1 MKEKEFY
8 KKWWF
13 WLIIL
18 AITVVIGLTIFF
30 VVALNFATKGV
41 HEVAFKVQSIDSEA
55 TVYSSAGENTV
66 ILEIPNYTS
75 DKNDKIDSI
84 RKVIK
89 EYAKQGNVLG
99 NYSKCIMILETSNNY
114 VVSKYTYKLP
124 EMEMDTINST
134 VYVDSIAQNEFNNT
148 TQTNENNSKGEDI
161 SLTAGKYVVG
171 TDIKAGKYDAIAEK
185 NSGNFFVT
193 GSNSV
198 NEILSA
204 KNDDFGIPKYSNLY
218 LKSGD
223 EVEIKGSL
231 TVKLQAK

>member
-1 MKEKEFY
+1 MKEVY

-18 AITVVIGLTIFF
+18 AIVIIISLTIFF
-30 VVALNFATKGV
+30 IVALNFATKGI
-41 HEVAFKVQSIDSEA
+41 HEVAFKVQSIDNES

-66 ILEIPNYTS
+66 IVEIPNYSS

-84 RKVIK
+84 KNVIK
-89 EYAKQGNVLG
+89 EYAEQGNILS
-99 NYSKCIMILETSNNY
+99 NYSKCLIILETNNNY

-124 EMEMDTINST
+124 EMDMDTSNST

-148 TQTNENNSKGEDI
+148 TQSNENNSKGEDI

-185 NSGNFFVT
+185 NSGNFFVN
-193 GSNSV
+193 GSDSV

-204 KNDDFGIPKYSNLY
+204 ENDNFGIPKYSNLY
-218 LKSGD
+218 LKAGD

-231 TVKLQAK
+231 AVKLQAK

>member
-1 MKEKEFY
+1 MKEVY

-18 AITVVIGLTIFF
+18 AIVIIMGLTIFF
-30 VVALNFATKGV
+30 VVALNFATKGI
-41 HEVAFKVQSIDSEA
+41 HEVAFKVQSIDNES

-66 ILEIPNYTS
+66 IIEIPNYSS

-84 RKVIK
+84 RNVIK
-89 EYAKQGNVLG
+89 EYSKQGNVLG
-99 NYSKCIMILETSNNY
+99 NYSKCLIILEASNNY

-124 EMEMDTINST
+124 EMEMDTTNST
-134 VYVDSIAQNEFNNT
+134 VYIDSIAQNEFNNR
-148 TQTNENNSKGEDI
+148 TQNNENNSKGEDI

-171 TDIKAGKYDAIAEK
+171 TDIKVGKYDAIAEK

-193 GSNSV
+193 GSNFV

-204 KNDDFGIPKYSNLY
+204 KNDNFGIPKYSNIY
-218 LKSGD
+218 LKAGD
-223 EVEIKGSL
+223 EVEIKGNL
-231 TVKLQAK
+231 VVKLQAK